1 MKKIFVTVMAVAA
14 LASCAKE
21 EAVNIDRGDAIA
33 FGDAFVENATRVIYE
48 NADDITGFTV
58 FGNVNNVALYGDGA
72 TVTRNDKALGT
83 AWDCSVARY
92 WTPNGTFNF
101 AAIANGTAAEL
112 ANGLPTKIGYTVVDA
127 DPADLIYATATATTN
142 ANSVPTS
149 GVNANK
155 VVEFTFEHL
164 LSRVKVSFE
173 NQIPETNYTYNIK
186 DIQITTWDKGTY
198 TIGATTPWAQNGEGA
213 IDLNYTAVSALS
225 NAAKAATG
233 AKLVIPGSTVDLSFN
248 YELCYNDTPIYETTT
263 PVTKTAVVVPDQNH
277 SYNITVQLK
286 AGEPIRFTVKETD
299 GLTGWGEETGVTVQ

>member
-1 MKKIFVTVMAVAA
+1 MAVAA

-48 NADDITGFTV
+48 NANGITGFTV
-58 FGNVNNVALYGDGA
+58 FGNVSDVALYGDGA

-83 AWDCSVARY
+83 AWDCSVTRY
-92 WTPNGTFNF
+92 WTPNSTFNF

-127 DPADLIYATATATTN
+127 DPADLIYATATAITD

-155 VVEFTFEHL
+155 VVAFTFEHL

-186 DIQITTWDKGTY
+186 DVKITTWDKGTY
-198 TIGATTPWAQNGEGA
+198 TIGATTPWAQDGTGA
-213 IDLNYTAVSALS
+213 IALNYTAVSALS
-225 NAAKAATG
+225 NTATAEAG
-233 AKLVIPGSTVDLSFN
+233 AKLVIPGSTVDLLFN
-248 YELCYNDTPIYETTT
+248 YELCYNGTPIYTTTT
-263 PVTKTAVVVPDQNH
+263 PVTKTAVVEPAQNH

-286 AGEPIRFTVKETD
+286 AGEPISFTVNEEN
-299 GLTGWGEETGVTVQ
+299 GLTGWGEDTGVTVQ

>member
-1 MKKIFVTVMAVAA
+1 MKKIFIAVMAVAA

-21 EAVNIDRGDAIA
+21 ETVNIDRGDAIA
-33 FGDAFVENATRVIYE
+33 FGDAFVENATRAIYE
-48 NADDITGFTV
+48 TANDITGFTV
-58 FGNVNNVALYGDGA
+58 FGNVNNVALYGNGA

-127 DPADLIYATATATTN
+127 DPADLIYATATAATD

-155 VVEFTFEHL
+155 VVAFTFEHL

-173 NQIPETNYTYNIK
+173 NQIPETIYTYNITDVK
-186 DIQITTWDKGTY
+186 ITTWDKGTY
-198 TIGATTPWAQNGEGA
+198 TIGAATPWAKDGTGTIA
-213 IDLNYTAVSALS
+213 LNYTAVNALS
-225 NAAKAATG
+225 NTATEEAG
-233 AKLVIPGSTVDLSFN
+233 AKLVIPGSTIDLSFN
-248 YELCYNDTPIYETTT
+248 YELCYNGTPIYETTT
-263 PVTKTAVVVPDQNH
+263 PVTKTAVVVPAQNH

-286 AGEPIRFTVKETD
+286 AGEPIRFTVDETN
-299 GLTGWGEETGVTVQ
+299 GLTDWEDETPVTIN

>member
-1 MKKIFVTVMAVAA
+1 MKKIFVAVMAVAA

-21 EAVNIDRGDAIA
+21 EAVCVDRGDAIA
-33 FGDAFVENATRVIYE
+33 FGDAFVDNATRAIYE
-48 NADDITGFTV
+48 EADDITGFTV

-127 DPADLIYATATATTN
+127 DPADLIYATATATTD

-149 GVNANK
+149 GVNANN
-155 VVEFTFEHL
+155 VVAFTFEHL

-173 NQIPETNYTYNIK
+173 NQIPETDYTYNIK
-186 DIQITTWDKGTY
+186 DVKITTWDKGMY
-198 TIGATTPWAQNGEGA
+198 TIGAATPWAQDGTGS
-213 IDLNYTAVSALS
+213 ITLNYTAVNAL
-225 NAAKAATG
+225 AATAEAG

-248 YELCYNDTPIYETTT
+248 YELCYNGTPIYVTTT
-263 PVTKTAVVVPDQNH
+263 PVTKTAVVVPVQNH

-286 AGEPIRFTVKETD
+286 AGEPIRFTVDETD
-299 GLTGWGEETGVTVQ
+299 GLTGWGEETPVTVQ

>member
-1 MKKIFVTVMAVAA
+1 MKRLFIAIFAMAA
-14 LASCAKE
+14 LAACSKE
-21 EAVNIDRGDAIA
+21 EAVNIDRGEAIA

-48 NADDITGFTV
+48 NANGITGFTV
-58 FGNVNNVALYGDGA
+58 FGNVNDVALYGDGE
-72 TVTRNDKALGT
+72 TVTRNDMALGT
-83 AWDCSVARY
+83 AWDCSVTRY
-92 WTPNGTFNF
+92 WTPNGSFKF

-127 DPADLIYATATATTN
+127 DPADLIYATATASTD

-155 VVEFTFEHL
+155 VVAFTFEHL

-186 DIQITTWDKGTY
+186 DVKITTWDKGTY
-198 TIGATTPWAQNGEGA
+198 TIGVATPWAQNGEGT

-225 NAAKAATG
+225 NTATAEAG

-248 YELCYNDTPIYETTT
+248 YELCYDGTPIYETTT
-263 PVTKTAVVVPDQNH
+263 PVTKTAVVVPVQNH

-286 AGEPIRFTVKETD
+286 AGEPISFTVDETD
-299 GLTGWGEETGVTVQ
+299 GLTGWVEEPNVTI